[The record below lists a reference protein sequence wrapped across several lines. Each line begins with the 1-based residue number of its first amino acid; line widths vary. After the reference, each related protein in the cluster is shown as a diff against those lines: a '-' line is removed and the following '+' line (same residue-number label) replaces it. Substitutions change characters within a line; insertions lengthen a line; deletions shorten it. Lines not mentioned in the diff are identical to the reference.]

1 MFDCLFHLD
10 VPLFLFF
17 FCLCVCHFVFDYAKV
32 YIIFGLCK
40 KSEEYFGTF
49 LSTPYYKSR
58 VRMRVDVFSPFL
70 CVFFK
75 VG

>member
-1 MFDCLFHLD
+1 M
-10 VPLFLFF
+10 
-17 FCLCVCHFVFDYAKV
+17 CLCFCFFVYVCVIFVFDDAKV

-40 KSEEYFGTF
+40 KIEEYFGTF

-70 CVFFK
+70 RLDNLVF
-75 VG
+75 

>member
-1 MFDCLFHLD
+1 MCLCFC
-10 VPLFLFF
+10 F
-17 FCLCVCHFVFDYAKV
+17 FCLCVCHFVFDDAKV

-70 CVFFK
+70 RLDNLVF
-75 VG
+75 

>member
-17 FCLCVCHFVFDYAKV
+17 LFMCVSFVFDDAKV

-40 KSEEYFGTF
+40 KIEEYFGTF

-70 CVFFK
+70 RLDNLVF
-75 VG
+75 

>member
-17 FCLCVCHFVFDYAKV
+17 CLCLCHFVFDDAKV

>member
-1 MFDCLFHLD
+1 M
-10 VPLFLFF
+10 
-17 FCLCVCHFVFDYAKV
+17 CHFVFDDAKV

-40 KSEEYFGTF
+40 KIEEYFGTF

-75 VG
+75 GWIIWFSDIISIYLSLR

>member
-1 MFDCLFHLD
+1 MPLSFGCACLSFSSG
-10 VPLFLFF
+10 
-17 FCLCVCHFVFDYAKV
+17 CAFVFDDAKV

>member
-1 MFDCLFHLD
+1 M
-10 VPLFLFF
+10 
-17 FCLCVCHFVFDYAKV
+17 CHFVFDDAKV

-70 CVFFK
+70 RLDNLVF
-75 VG
+75 

>member
-1 MFDCLFHLD
+1 MCLI
-10 VPLFLFF
+10 VFF
-17 FCLCVCHFVFDYAKV
+17 IGCAFVFVFCLCVCHFVFDDAKV

-40 KSEEYFGTF
+40 KIEEYFGTF

-70 CVFFK
+70 RLDNLVF
-75 VG
+75 

>member
-1 MFDCLFHLD
+1 M
-10 VPLFLFF
+10 
-17 FCLCVCHFVFDYAKV
+17 CHFVFDDAKV

-75 VG
+75 IG

>member
-1 MFDCLFHLD
+1 M
-10 VPLFLFF
+10 
-17 FCLCVCHFVFDYAKV
+17 CHFVFGDAKV

-40 KSEEYFGTF
+40 KIEEYFGTF

-70 CVFFK
+70 RLDNLVF
-75 VG
+75 

>member
-1 MFDCLFHLD
+1 MCLI
-10 VPLFLFF
+10 VFF
-17 FCLCVCHFVFDYAKV
+17 IGCAFVFVFCLCVCHFVFDDAKV

-40 KSEEYFGTF
+40 KIEEYFGTF

-58 VRMRVDVFSPFL
+58 VRMRIDVFSPFL